1 MNSLQNCKFVNVTP
15 PAAIVNN
22 AAFTTATVDTKG
34 WRKVTFL
41 VILGALDIALSALK
55 LQQSDDSGMA
65 GAADIS
71 GADFSVSP
79 LTLPSATDDNKL
91 FMIYVDTRGKKG
103 IRTCRSRWATA
114 RPAASSCVI
123 AILHDGETV
132 PSTATLRGLSQQ
144 AVV

>member
-34 WRKVTFL
+34 WRKVGFL
-41 VILGALDIALSALK
+41 VALGALDIALSALK

-91 FMIYVDTRGKKG
+91 FMIYVDTRGKKRYMDLSLTMG
-103 IRTCRSRWATA
+103 NGSTGGFA
-114 RPAASSCVI
+114 CVL
-123 AILHDGETV
+123 AILHDGETI